1 MIYALNIVWNP
12 SEGIDFGFFMLR
24 FYSLSWVL
32 AFGLGWYVMKPIFI
46 RENESVDSLD
56 KLFVYT
62 LVATMLGARLGH
74 VLFYQS
80 ELFYEDPLSILLPI
94 STRPSLHF
102 TGFAG
107 LASHGAAISII
118 ITMFYIQ
125 KKVIKRSFLW
135 ILDRIVIPVSLGAIF
150 IRLGNFVNS
159 EIIGKVTTADSFLA
173 MKFIKGE
180 EYNGPLGEPAIKA
193 QTQIQDAN
201 QAFTAVAT
209 DPQFKTILDAFPYR
223 FPAQLYEA
231 ICYVFVFAVLMFLY
245 WKTEARNKPGYLFG
259 LFLILLWTIRFV
271 VEFFKDSQG
280 GFEKYPIFNALS
292 TGQWLSIPFIIIG
305 FYFVLKAKE
314 VKPSL

>member
-1 MIYALNIVWNP
+1 
-12 SEGIDFGFFMLR
+12 
-24 FYSLSWVL
+24 
-32 AFGLGWYVMKPIFI
+32 MK
-46 RENESVDSLD
+46 
-56 KLFVYT
+56 
-62 LVATMLGARLGH
+62 
-74 VLFYQS
+74 
-80 ELFYEDPLSILLPI
+80 DPFSILLPI

-209 DPQFKTILDAFPYR
+209 DS
-223 FPAQLYEA
+223 A
-231 ICYVFVFAVLMFLY
+231 IQ
-245 WKTEARNKPGYLFG
+245 NN
-259 LFLILLWTIRFV
+259 IRR
-271 VEFFKDSQG
+271 
-280 GFEKYPIFNALS
+280 I
-292 TGQWLSIPFIIIG
+292 
-305 FYFVLKAKE
+305 
-314 VKPSL
+314 SL